1 MSRCCSDEPRRL
13 VAASVGCALPSDRSV
28 YGYLSEHHAFGQTEK
43 VAGDYAEDLAA
54 AMLASTLGVEFDED
68 KSWDEKRE
76 VWKISGKI
84 YRSFNITQS
93 AIVKDEYTTVDRRGR
108 AGLVTKGAGMR
119 GARIIGTGRA
129 LPTRVVKNEELT
141 RRMDTSDEW
150 IVQRTGV
157 RERRYVDPGTGSSHL
172 GAEAARKAI
181 ANAGITVNDID
192 LIVFAT
198 LSPDHVFPGNG
209 VLVQEQLGMRTVGA
223 LDVRDQC
230 TGFVYGLSVAEA
242 YVKGGFHDH
251 VLVIGA
257 EVQSTGLDFSTKGR
271 DVAVIFGDGAGAVVV
286 GPAEP
291 GRGILSSHLHSE
303 GKYAKELWVEA
314 PSFLDNPWIT
324 HEMIDAGKHFPKM
337 NGRYVFTHAVRRF
350 PEVIRE
356 ALEKNGLTVA
366 DLSLLIPHQ
375 ANLRI
380 TQAVGAALQLPEEKV
395 FSNVER
401 YGNTTAASIPIALDE
416 CVEQGRIRE
425 GDIVCLASFGSGFT
439 WASALLRW

>member
-1 MSRCCSDEPRRL
+1 
-13 VAASVGCALPSDRSV
+13 
-28 YGYLSEHHAFGQTEK
+28 
-43 VAGDYAEDLAA
+43 
-54 AMLASTLGVEFDED
+54 
-68 KSWDEKRE
+68 
-76 VWKISGKI
+76 
-84 YRSFNITQS
+84 
-93 AIVKDEYTTVDRRGR
+93 
-108 AGLVTKGAGMR
+108 MR
-119 GARIIGTGRA
+119 GARITGTGRA
-129 LPTRVVKNEELT
+129 LPKRVVKNGELSQL
-141 RRMDTSDEW
+141 MDTSDEW
-150 IVQRTGV
+150 IVQRTGI

-181 ANAGITVNDID
+181 ANAGITSNDVD

-209 VLVQEQLGMRTVGA
+209 VLVQEQLGMRNVGA

-230 TGFVYGLSVAEA
+230 TGFVYGLSVAA
-242 YVKGGFHDH
+242 ASVKKRFHDN

-257 EVQSTGLDFSTKGR
+257 EVQSTGIDFSTKGR

-303 GKYAKELWVEA
+303 GKYARELWVEA
-314 PSFLDNPWIT
+314 PSFADHPWIT
-324 HEMIDAGKHFPKM
+324 HGMIDAGRHLPKM

-350 PEVIRE
+350 PEVILE
-356 ALEKNGLTVA
+356 ALERNGLTIE

-380 TQAVGAALQLPEEKV
+380 TQAVGAALKLPEGKV
-395 FSNVER
+395 YSNIER

-416 CVEQGRIRE
+416 CAEQGRIRE

-439 WASALLRW
+439 WASSLLRW